1 MNNSE
6 IFMRVLLNDK
16 IKLEPRY
23 INKNIHKE
31 LTYRLKEKLEAK
43 CTRHGYIKKNSIE
56 SYKVTPG
63 IIEMASLNGA
73 IQYEIYFHA
82 DVCNPM
88 LGTIINAKVMNVNK
102 FGILAESGYTD
113 PESGEFSNILEIIIA
128 KNSVSIVSEINLE
141 NVQIG
146 DEVRVEIMGKKYE
159 LNDKQITIIGRIVK
173 EKVVNIG
180 GTKHF
185 HNKDEENEEDDEEV
199 EEIKDEDDDEEEE
212 EDDEEEEEE
221 EEDEFID
228 EGDEGDDEEEEENG
242 KKVGGINLF
251 SDEEEGFGDDEEY
264 DLYNDHEHDEEVDN
278 DHDEILE

>member
-23 INKNIHKE
+23 INKNINKE
-31 LTYRLKEKLEAK
+31 LTYRLKEKLEGK
-43 CTRHGYIKKNSIE
+43 CTRHGYIKKHSIE

-63 IIEMASLNGA
+63 IIEMYSLNGA

-113 PESGEFSNILEIIIA
+113 PDSNEFSNILEIIIA
-128 KNSVSIVSEINLE
+128 KNSVSIVSEVNLE

-180 GTKHF
+180 STKHS
-185 HNKDEENEEDDEEV
+185 HNKDDEDDEDDDGEEEELIKEEDEEDDEE
-199 EEIKDEDDDEEEE
+199 DDDDDEEEE
-212 EDDEEEEEE
+212 EEFQDDE
-221 EEDEFID
+221 DD
-228 EGDEGDDEEEEENG
+228 DDEDD

-264 DLYNDHEHDEEVDN
+264 DLYNDEHDEENDN